1 MKIWNNIVQ
10 SETEPSVKS
19 IWFKNNRL
27 WFYNNGIWNPLT
39 DEIGKAPDLSGY
51 LKRQEFTSFT
61 EDLLTRSGR
70 LNQKHFPSV
79 SMQIVTWQNTLSNPI
94 GYSEYNNSMTF
105 MVSVFHDRPLDNRSK
120 NSYSLVTEGGL
131 ARAVEQ
137 TTLLDPNGK
146 VQSNFMPDL
155 NFSEN
160 QSHEGIGT
168 NTSAIRQQ
176 SPLTFS
182 YFSYIGNRDPY
193 SGNNN
198 LVAERGLA
206 YVFNKLNVL
215 DSTSGL
221 ISTSKLPIKAGYGI
235 LVNKTKKDIT
245 IEVNHDSNVAYIVY
259 LNIGDSA
266 EIKAH
271 NQAQLPT
278 DGSSFLTCIDQGV
291 GTGRFIQGNG
301 GSATITTADGIRVHY
316 KINVDYSVVKDSTH
330 FDHSELFYYRGEI
343 GLNDISGTTTTPVN
357 YEITDPLVRDSLL
370 RASNFCFDLVVG
382 ENKFRVACPCV
393 SIGLTEKVWRSPD
406 IKVGNTNWNCV
417 EFTLSKLENGS
428 YQLSMKAI

>member
-27 WFYNNGIWNPLT
+27 WFYNNGIWDPLT

-61 EDLLTRSGR
+61 EDLLTSWGR

-79 SMQIVTWQNTLSNPI
+79 LVRVTDASWTGNESMS
-94 GYSEYNNSMTF
+94 YSELNNSMYFTVRTF
-105 MVSVFHDRPLDNRSK
+105 NRRPLDDNSK
-120 NSYSLVTEGGL
+120 NSCSLVTEGGL

-137 TTLLDPNGK
+137 TTLLGTNGK
-146 VQSNFMPDL
+146 VQDRFMPDL

-160 QSHEGIGT
+160 QSHAGIGT
-168 NTSAIRQQ
+168 DTSAIRQL

-235 LVNKTKKDIT
+235 LVNKTNKDIT
-245 IEVNHDSNVAYIVY
+245 IEVNHDSNVAYIAY
-259 LNIGDSA
+259 LNIGNSD

-278 DGSSFLTCIDQGV
+278 DGSPFLTCIGQDGV
-291 GTGRFIQGNG
+291 GTGIFNPQTG
-301 GSATITTADGIRVHY
+301 GSATITTANGIRVHY
-316 KINVDYSVVKDSTH
+316 KINADYSVVKDSAY
-330 FDHSELFYYRGEI
+330 FEHSEFFYYQGEI
-343 GLNDISGTTTTPVN
+343 GINDINGTTITPVV
-357 YEITDPLVRDSLL
+357 YEITNSVRDSLL
-370 RASNFCFDLVVG
+370 KASNFCFDLVVG
-382 ENKFRVACPCV
+382 ENRIRVACPCV
-393 SIGLTEKVWRSPD
+393 TIRPTERVWNSPN
-406 IKVGNTNWNCV
+406 IEVGNTNWNYV
-417 EFTLSKLENGS
+417 EFTLRKLESGS
-428 YQLSMKAI
+428 YQLLMKAK

>member
-27 WFYNNGIWNPLT
+27 WFYNNGIWDPLT

-61 EDLLTRSGR
+61 EDLLTSYGR
-70 LNQKHFPSV
+70 LKQKRFPYVLV
-79 SMQIVTWQNTLSNPI
+79 STVTWQNTLSNPI
-94 GYSEYNNSMTF
+94 SYSDYDNQMTF
-105 MVSVFHDRPLDNRSK
+105 MVNIFHDRPLDSRSK
-120 NSYSLVTEGGL
+120 SSYNLVT
-131 ARAVEQ
+131 
-137 TTLLDPNGK
+137 
-146 VQSNFMPDL
+146 
-155 NFSEN
+155 
-160 QSHEGIGT
+160 
-168 NTSAIRQQ
+168 
-176 SPLTFS
+176 
-182 YFSYIGNRDPY
+182 
-193 SGNNN
+193 
-198 LVAERGLA
+198 ERGLA
-206 YVFNKLNVL
+206 
-215 DSTSGL
+215 S
-221 ISTSKLPIKAGYGI
+221 A
-235 LVNKTKKDIT
+235 
-245 IEVNHDSNVAYIVY
+245 IENVAHIAY

-406 IKVGNTNWNCV
+406 IKVGNTNWNYV
-417 EFTLSKLENGS
+417 EFTLRKLENGS